1 MKKSKLSITLV
12 TSFIAAMAL
21 SACSNVTSSKK
32 AVVTFTPYGGSEKI
46 DLLTDDI
53 YNAYSK
59 TTSGVS
65 KLYDKI
71 LEVLIRY
78 QFKEGKFGEHD
89 DEKNVEL
96 KYQEIE
102 NWAKNQVTEQ
112 KDKAK
117 ENAKSN
123 STSYDKEWKAI
134 LESNDV
140 ENAEELKQKFIYE
153 KEKEVMTNWYADN
166 DQFAANLKNEFLGIK
181 ADGTAVEGS
190 KVKAAMPYHIRHILV
205 KVDEAGDS
213 KDKFCKGTVTEGQAK
228 LLYNAVSTLASG
240 KYPFSQVA
248 NDYSEDGSA
257 SSGGDVG
264 IMTNAATSGSLG
276 MVNEFQLGLYAYDN
290 LYDQANVAKAAAAT
304 VIKAGLGINDDVEAA
319 LNNIGGLVTVPY
331 EAFVN
336 MGKYADVTADK
347 EGNELAGGSTALY
360 PRNIIWNKYFN
371 LHNVFVIK
379 NVKKAAYPAT
389 LGKEEFKDFAS
400 TTQYDADLELPA
412 TNTTTTGFRNGV
424 LTDENGR
431 VIVGVRSQYGIHLM
445 VIEKSM
451 YEYDTLATYYDTK
464 LPNDKDYTADSYV
477 GYVESAKLEDYK
489 KRADDVKNKI
499 TTFDSTYDYRLYQ
512 YLLTKVKVSYTGQ
525 AKDLDKVMETYIGK
539 QQENNSYKQVDGLKK
554 VWRTYT
560 ELLGAQEYNRTAEYT
575 TRNPKTGAL
584 SPTLTRLVP
593 EQVADDFYN
602 LYDDPTTYNA
612 LYAKFTEEGGWY
624 YYA

>member
-12 TSFIAAMAL
+12 TGFIAAMAL

-32 AVVTFTPYGGSEKI
+32 AVVTFTPYGGNEKI
-46 DLLTDDI
+46 DLLTDDV
-53 YNAYSK
+53 YNAFSK

-102 NWAKNQVTEQ
+102 NWAKNQVAEQ

-123 STSYDKEWKAI
+123 STTYDTEWKAI

-166 DQFAANLKNEFLGIK
+166 DKFAADLKDEFLGIK
-181 ADGTAVEGS
+181 ADGTAVQNS

-213 KDKFCKGTVTEGQAK
+213 KEKYYKGTVTEGQAK
-228 LLYNAVSTLASG
+228 LLYDAVSTLASG

-290 LYDQANVAKAAAAT
+290 LYDTANVAKAAAAA
-304 VIKAGLGINDDVEAA
+304 VIKDGLGITADVETA
-319 LNNIGGLVTVPY
+319 LNNVGGLVTVPY

-336 MGKYADVTADK
+336 MGTYAKVTADK
-347 EGNELAGGSTALY
+347 EGNELAGGSSALY
-360 PRNIIWNKYFN
+360 PRNVIWNKYFN

-379 NVKKAAYPAT
+379 NVKKAAYVA
-389 LGKEEFKDFAS
+389 GKDEFKTLAS
-400 TTQYDADLELPA
+400 ATPYDADLELPA
-412 TNTTTTGFRNGV
+412 TNKTTTGFRNGI
-424 LTDENGR
+424 LTDENGH

-464 LPNDKDYTADSYV
+464 LPTDENYNPESYV

-512 YLLTKVKVSYTGQ
+512 YLLTKVKISYTGQ
-525 AKDLDKVMETYIGK
+525 AKGLDKVMEKYIGK
-539 QQENNSYKQVDGLKK
+539 QQENNVYKQNDGLEK

-560 ELLGAQEYNRTAEYT
+560 ELLGAQQYNRNAEYT

-602 LYDDPTTYNA
+602 LYKDPATYSA
-612 LYAKFTEEGGWY
+612 LYAKFNEEGGWY